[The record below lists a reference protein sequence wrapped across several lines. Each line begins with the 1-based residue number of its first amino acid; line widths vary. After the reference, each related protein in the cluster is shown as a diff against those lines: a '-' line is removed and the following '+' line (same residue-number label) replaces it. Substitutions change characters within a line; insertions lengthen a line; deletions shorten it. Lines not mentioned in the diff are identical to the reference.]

1 MNPDSL
7 RSLLNELATRRDSD
21 RAAEDTDIKNR
32 RDAEDA
38 ARVAQRQA
46 EDKALAEQVS
56 ALASLPQTA
65 AA

>member
-1 MNPDSL
+1 MNTEAL
-7 RSLLNELATRRDSD
+7 RSLLAELSNRRAAD
-21 RAAEDTDIKNR
+21 RANEDAIVKQQ

-38 ARVAQRQA
+38 ARAAQRHA
-46 EDKALAEQVS
+46 EDQALAEQVS